1 MSVSKGFKFGSFS
14 ALIALFQ
21 RYGRVKQWEE
31 NTALFSQVREWIS
44 ALNQRHFDIEK
55 SYVPSGIIRSLSYIR
70 YSPAG
75 RSVLGE
81 TVPKVLTT
89 ARGQAVLRLREQFLP
104 IQT

>member
-1 MSVSKGFKFGSFS
+1 MSGKHCIVLPGEGNE
-14 ALIALFQ
+14 FQ
-21 RYGRVKQWEE
+21 LSIKD
-31 NTALFSQVREWIS
+31 T
-44 ALNQRHFDIEK
+44 DIEK

-89 ARGQAVLRLREQFLP
+89 ARGEAVLRPRAQFLP